1 MKVRADADKL
11 RETAW
16 RLEMEAGQLHDN
28 MENIETAV
36 LMTQGEWQ
44 GRSQE
49 AYTAKLFQLEGEYE
63 KLIALLQDFA
73 AVLREAG
80 DAYEAEDRT
89 QAGKIEMV

>member
-1 MKVRADADKL
+1 MKVKADADGL

-28 MENIETAV
+28 MENIAAAI
-36 LMTQGEWQ
+36 LLTQGEWQ

-49 AYTAKLFQLEGEYE
+49 AYSARLFLLEGEYK
-63 KLIALLQDFA
+63 KLISLLQDFA